1 MKREAFRFAGREIA
15 AGERDTIDIPVSVLS
30 DHTPVNLAAHIIHGR
45 RPGPTFFVSAA
56 IHGDEII
63 GVEIIRRLI
72 RTPQVRSLAGTL
84 ICVPVVNAFGFITQS
99 RYLPDR
105 RDLNRS
111 FPGGPTGSL
120 AARLANLF
128 MTEVVARCDAGIDL
142 HSAAQNRINLP
153 QIRVD
158 TGLPRA
164 RELAEAFGAPVIVQS
179 DLREGSLRAAA
190 QDLGKPVLVYE
201 SGEALRF
208 DETALRMGVKGV
220 LRVLAEMG
228 MIRKTKQL
236 DLKRPSEY
244 SKKSSWT
251 RAPMGGV
258 LRLHRMIGDHVT
270 KGELIAT
277 LGDPLGEEQ
286 IELTAP
292 IKGVIIGRTMLPI
305 VNEGDA
311 VCHIAAISS
320 PEAAQSLEQLE
331 SDFVGDPLFDEDEI
345 I

>member
-1 MKREAFRFAGREIA
+1 MSRPPFDLAGQSVP
-15 AGERDTIDIPVSVLS
+15 AGQRAVIDIPVSVLS
-30 DHTPVNLAAHIIHGR
+30 DHTPMALTAHVIHGR
-45 RPGPTFFVSAA
+45 KPGPCVFVSAA

-72 RTPQVRSLAGTL
+72 RTPQLRSVAGTL
-84 ICVPVVNAFGFITQS
+84 ICVPIVNAYGFLAHS

-111 FPGGPTGSL
+111 FPGAPTGSL
-120 AARLANLF
+120 AARLADLF
-128 MTEVVARCDAGIDL
+128 MSNIVACCDAGIDL
-142 HSAAQNRINLP
+142 HSAAQNRFNLP

-158 TGLPRA
+158 AHLPRA

-190 QDLGKPVLVYE
+190 QELGKPVLVYE

-208 DETALRMGVKGV
+208 DETALRVGVKGI

-228 MIRKTKQL
+228 MIRQSKNLTL
-236 DLKRPSEY
+236 ARPSEY
-244 SKKSSWT
+244 SKRSSWS

-258 LRLHRMIGDHVT
+258 LRMHRTVGDHVI

-277 LGDPLGEEQ
+277 LGDPLGEQQVE
-286 IELTAP
+286 INASMD
-292 IKGVIIGRTMLPI
+292 GVIIGRTMLPI

-311 VCHIAAISS
+311 LCHIAAISR
-320 PEAAQSLEQLE
+320 PDVPQSMEQLE
-331 SDFVGDPLFDEDEI
+331 SDLTGDPLFDEDEI